1 MITVATES
9 DGVDDPSPGD
19 PWLNSI
25 CNSICTDY
33 GHDSG
38 SITFIFSTDDR
49 LRQLKKEFFQ
59 QDVFTDVIS
68 FNLEDEGEPVEGEI
82 YISLERVT
90 ENATHY
96 KAEFLNEL
104 KRIII
109 HGVLHVMGLDDLTP
123 KEKTEMTRLE
133 NHYLGL
139 N

>member
-19 PWLNSI
+19 SWLNSI